1 MVAVQ
6 AITKPDYSG
15 NKIYS
20 VEEYF
25 EFEKS
30 SELRHE
36 FYYGKLIEM
45 PGEAKKANRIA
56 KNILLKWNDALDE
69 QGFEI
74 FTHDVKAEVKRD
86 KIYRYPDLVVA
97 PESDDEDD
105 YIVKQPII
113 IAEIA
118 SEDSWK
124 RDARTKLKEYTNLP
138 TLKYYLIVSQEEV
151 FVQLCRRKNGDWTF
165 TFFEEMEEIIEIP
178 EFNLKITL
186 SELYKKVKFGEHKS
200 DI

>member
-1 MVAVQ
+1 MVAER
-6 AITKPDYSG
+6 AIIHNLD
-15 NKIYS
+15 KIYS

-25 EFEKS
+25 EFEKN

-56 KNILLKWNDALDE
+56 KNILLKWNDALDA

-74 FTHDVKAEVKRD
+74 FTHDVKAEVKQS
-86 KIYRYPDLVVA
+86 KIFRYPDLVVA
-97 PESDDEDD
+97 PESDDADE
-105 YIVKQPII
+105 YIIKKPVI

-124 RDARTKLKEYTNLP
+124 RDTRAKLKEYTALP

-151 FVQLCRRKNGDWTF
+151 FVQLYKRKDNDWTF
-165 TFFEEMEEIIEIP
+165 EVFEELDEVIEIA
-178 EFNLKITL
+178 EFQLKMPL
-186 SELYKKVKFGEHKS
+186 SELYKKVNVF
-200 DI
+200 

>member
-1 MVAVQ
+1 MVAVR
-6 AITKPDYSG
+6 AIVNNLD
-15 NKIYS
+15 KIYS
-20 VEEYF
+20 VKEYF
-25 EFEKS
+25 EFEKN

-56 KNILLKWNDALDE
+56 KNILLKWNDVLE
-69 QGFEI
+69 RQGLEI
-74 FTHDVKAEVKRD
+74 FTHDVKAEVKLD
-86 KIYRYPDLVVA
+86 HIFRYPDLVVA
-97 PESDDEDD
+97 PESDDEDE
-105 YIVKQPII
+105 YIIKQPII

-124 RDARTKLKEYTNLP
+124 RDSRTKLKEYTALP

-151 FVQLCRRKNGDWTF
+151 FVQLCQRKGNDWTF
-165 TFFEEMEEIIEIP
+165 TFFEEIDDVIVMP
-178 EFNLKITL
+178 EFNLKIEL
-186 SELYKKVKFGEHKS
+186 SELYKKVKFGEHRS